1 MPVAFD
7 CAGEAYQS
15 LSSEYH
21 LKPPAFA
28 YYSPQTI
35 SEALDLIADKEN
47 ARILAGGQSL
57 MPMLNLRLASP
68 DHLIDLSRI
77 PELRFIREN
86 GDSIEIGAM
95 TLQREIEFS
104 ALVAARLPLLAEA
117 IRCVGHRQTR
127 NRGTVGGSLCHL
139 DPSAELPT
147 VAMALD
153 ATLLIRS
160 RKDSREL
167 PMQSFPAGLM
177 TPSIESDELLAQVNL
192 KPWPTGHGWAF
203 LEFSRR
209 HGDFAVAS
217 IAVLLTADASGRIER
232 ASITLGGMAYAP
244 VRVTDAEQALLGST
258 CGAGTIETAAEACSR
273 TDALDDP
280 HAPAWYRKRLART
293 LAGRAITTAIKRID
307 GAGK

>member
-1 MPVAFD
+1 M
-7 CAGEAYQS
+7 
-15 LSSEYH
+15 
-21 LKPPAFA
+21 KPPAFA
-28 YYSPQTI
+28 YYSPRTI
-35 SEALDLIADKEN
+35 SEALDLLASKEN

-95 TLQREIEFS
+95 TLQREVEFS
-104 ALVAARLPLLAEA
+104 SLVAARLPLLAEA

-147 VAMALD
+147 VAMAFD
-153 ATLLIRS
+153 ATLLVNGRS
-160 RKDSREL
+160 GAREL
-167 PMQSFPAGLM
+167 PMRSFPAGLM
-177 TPSIESDELLAQVNL
+177 TPSIESDELLAKVIV
-192 KPWPTGHGWAF
+192 KPWPSGHGWAF

-209 HGDFAVAS
+209 HGDFAVTS
-217 IAVLLTADASGRIER
+217 VAVLLSADASGRIER
-232 ASITLGGMAYAP
+232 ASVTLGGMAYAP
-244 VRVTDAEQALLGST
+244 VRVTTAEQALLGST
-258 CGAGTIETAAEACSR
+258 GGSDAIEKAAEACSK

-293 LAGRAITTAIKRID
+293 LAARAIARAVTRIH